1 MVPAMLRAL
10 ATTLLALGVLA
21 VPAGAHPVNNSGLK
35 LEIGSDRIAAKKTSR
50 AKAIAAQQ
58 APPATPRADCGPGA
72 RPEGAMQGRVPAG
85 HPDGFICNMTLVGHQ
100 GSSGGYKALRF
111 IDKQGHECAYYD
123 TTLLFPTNAQTL
135 SERPTGTAV
144 LDMSDPANPKQ
155 TASLPTPAMQS
166 PHESLL
172 LNEKRG
178 LLAAVMGNPAFAPG
192 WVDVYDLNQ
201 DCRQPALQSS
211 LPVGLLGH
219 ESGFAPDGNTFYATS
234 ISNGTVTAVDLTD
247 PKVPRTL
254 TVGQYPSHGLMISD
268 DGNRAYIAGQD
279 GLVIVDVSDIQQRRA
294 NPQFKTLSTLTWP
307 EMTIPQVATPITIN
321 GHPYLMEIDE
331 FSTDGVTFVSS
342 NGPIVGAA
350 RIIDIA
356 DEKNPKVIS
365 NIRLQVHQP
374 ENRAAIGGDP
384 GAQSPAQGYAGH
396 YCNVPQRQDPGIV
409 ACSMIVSGLR
419 VFDIRDPYKPK
430 EIAYYVAPNKASQT
444 AGAPSNYAMSSP
456 SFAPER
462 KEIWY
467 TDGNSGFYN
476 VRLDNWPT
484 NSRRHRV
491 RRLHGRRGLRER
503 DRQATRARPC
513 ACPSPSA
520 ATCP

>member
-1 MVPAMLRAL
+1 
-10 ATTLLALGVLA
+10 
-21 VPAGAHPVNNSGLK
+21 
-35 LEIGSDRIAAKKTSR
+35 
-50 AKAIAAQQ
+50 
-58 APPATPRADCGPGA
+58 
-72 RPEGAMQGRVPAG
+72 
-85 HPDGFICNMTLVGHQ
+85 
-100 GSSGGYKALRF
+100 
-111 IDKQGHECAYYD
+111 
-123 TTLLFPTNAQTL
+123 
-135 SERPTGTAV
+135 
-144 LDMSDPANPKQ
+144 
-155 TASLPTPAMQS
+155 
-166 PHESLL
+166 
-172 LNEKRG
+172 
-178 LLAAVMGNPAFAPG
+178 VMGNPAFAPG
-192 WVDVYDLNQ
+192 WVDVYDLNE
-201 DCRQPALQSS
+201 DCRQPKLQSS

-234 ISNGTVTAVDLTD
+234 ISNGTVTAVDLTN
-247 PKVPRTL
+247 PKVSRTL
-254 TVGQYPSHGLMISD
+254 TAGQYPSHGLMISD
-268 DGNRAYIAGQD
+268 DGNRAYIAGSD

-294 NPQFKTLSTLTWP
+294 NPQFKTLSSLAWP
-307 EMTIPQVATPITIN
+307 EITIPQIATPITIG

-356 DEKNPKVIS
+356 DEQHPKVIS

-374 ENRAAIGGDP
+374 ENRAAIAQDP

-419 VFDIRDPYKPK
+419 VFDIRDPYHPK
-430 EIAYYVAPNKASQT
+430 EIAYFVAPNKTSQT

-467 TDGNSGFYN
+467 TDGNSGFYS

-484 NSRRHRV
+484 ATTGAAGGDCTGDAGFRSVKARPRGKALRLDFAKRRDLPVTIDVFQVSQGRRILKERRV
-491 RRLHGRRGLRER
+491 AGFTKARTWRKRARDGYYFARFRMQGVDTRRIVLRRAHGRWHKVARHYRRGDCELLRSYKLERPVFGGRSNTPLRIAYRLTQPAKVVITVTRGKRTVARRTISAQAARTYRIAIKAKRRGTYKVRLTTGTVGSTLTARRL
-503 DRQATRARPC
+503 
-513 ACPSPSA
+513 
-520 ATCP
+520 